1 MEELL
6 ALQEADILEMT
17 EKMKLTV
24 GKRALLRRVIV
35 QAQKHANP
43 VSVCVSG
50 EWVCN

>member
-6 ALQEADILEMT
+6 ALQEADIPEMA

-43 VSVCVSG
+43 VSLC
-50 EWVCN
+50 EWRVGM